1 MLRSI
6 LYYLRVLT
14 SHRALP
20 LAVMW
25 GAALSGPIPCAAQ
38 DPMAAISGRV
48 VDSLSQAPIVGAQV
62 AILGT
67 NRLAS
72 SDSSGRFSHAGLK
85 AGPYVFQVRAPGYQ
99 VRTWVLRVGQGETVS
114 RDFALPPVAYLLSP
128 VTREGIP
135 GMMAGRLREFERRRA
150 AGRGVFITEEE
161 IRRTEAATLGDLLRA
176 TAGVRVSCN
185 SAGCTAQMTRA
196 ATAQCRPD
204 FFVDGLSANF
214 STNANL
220 PTVGIVAVEV
230 YRSGGEAPVEFL
242 RADTDCGAIVIWTRS
257 APNP

>member
-6 LYYLRVLT
+6 LYLSVLAY
-14 SHRALP
+14 HRAP
-20 LAVMW
+20 SLALIW
-25 GAALSGPIPCAAQ
+25 GAALSCATPCAAQ
-38 DPMAAISGRV
+38 DPTAAISGRV
-48 VDSLSQAPIVGAQV
+48 VDSLAQAPIVGAQV

-72 SDSSGRFSHAGLK
+72 SDSGGRFTHAGLK
-85 AGPYVFQVRAPGYQ
+85 AGPYVFQIRAPGYQ
-99 VRTWVLRVGQGETVS
+99 VRTWVLRVGQGEVVS
-114 RDFALPPVAYLLSP
+114 QDFELPPVAYLLP
-128 VTREGIP
+128 PLTREGTP
-135 GMMAGRLREFERRRA
+135 GMMAGRLRDFERRRA

-161 IRRTEAATLGDLLRA
+161 IRRTEAATLSDLLR
-176 TAGVRVSCN
+176 TSAGVRVTCN
-185 SAGCTAQMTRA
+185 SVGCTAQMTRA
-196 ATAQCRPD
+196 ANAQCRPD

-230 YRSGGEAPVEFL
+230 YRSGSEAPVEFL
-242 RADTDCGAIVIWTRS
+242 RAYTACGAIVIWTRS

>member
-1 MLRSI
+1 LA
-6 LYYLRVLT
+6 

-20 LAVMW
+20 LALIL
-25 GAALSGPIPCAAQ
+25 GAGLSGASPCAAQ
-38 DPMAAISGRV
+38 DLTAAISGRV

-67 NRLAS
+67 KRLAS

-85 AGPYVFQVRAPGYQ
+85 AGPYVFQIRAPGYQ
-99 VRTWVLRVGQGETVS
+99 ARTWVLRVGEGEVVS
-114 RDFALPPVAYLLSP
+114 QDFALPPIAYTLPP
-128 VTREGIP
+128 VTREGTP
-135 GMMAGRLREFERRRA
+135 GIMAGRLRDFERRRA
-150 AGRGVFITEEE
+150 TGRGVFITEEE
-161 IRRTEAATLGDLLRA
+161 IRRTEAPTLGELLRA
-176 TAGVRVSCN
+176 RAGVRVICN
-185 SAGCTAQMTRA
+185 SVGCTAQMTRA
-196 ATAQCRPD
+196 ATAACRPD

-230 YRSGGEAPVEFL
+230 YRSGSEAPVEFL

>member
-20 LAVMW
+20 LALMW
-25 GAALSGPIPCAAQ
+25 GSALSGATPCAAQ
-38 DPMAAISGRV
+38 DPTGAISGRV
-48 VDSLSQAPIVGAQV
+48 VDSLSQTPIGGAQV

-67 NRLAS
+67 RHLAS
-72 SDSSGRFSHAGLK
+72 SDSSGRFNHARLK
-85 AGPYVFQVRAPGYQ
+85 AGPYVVQIRAPGYQ
-99 VRTWVLRVGQGETVS
+99 ARAWVVRVGQGEIVS
-114 RDFALPPVAYLLSP
+114 QNFELSPAAYLLP
-128 VTREGIP
+128 AVTREGTP
-135 GMMAGRLREFERRRA
+135 GVMAGRLREFERRRA
-150 AGRGVFITEEE
+150 TGRGVFITEEE
-161 IRRTEAATLGDLLRA
+161 IRRTEAPTLGELLRA
-176 TAGVRVSCN
+176 TAGVRVTCN

-196 ATAQCRPD
+196 ANGLCRPD

-230 YRSGGEAPVEFL
+230 YRSGSEAPVEFL

>member
-1 MLRSI
+1 MA
-6 LYYLRVLT
+6 Y
-14 SHRALP
+14 HRGLP
-20 LAVMW
+20 LALSW
-25 GAALSGPIPCAAQ
+25 GAAVPWAAPCTAQ
-38 DPMAAISGRV
+38 DPTAAVSGRV
-48 VDSLSQAPIVGAQV
+48 VDSQSQAPIVGAQV

-67 NRLAS
+67 NRLAN
-72 SDSSGRFSHAGLK
+72 SDSSGRFSHARLK
-85 AGPYVFQVRAPGYQ
+85 AGPYVLQIRAPGYQ
-99 VRTWVLRVGQGETVS
+99 ARAWVLRVGQGEIVS
-114 RDFALPPVAYLLSP
+114 QDFELSPVAYLLPP
-128 VTREGIP
+128 VTREATP
-135 GMMAGRLREFERRRA
+135 GMMAGRLRDFERRRA

-161 IRRTEAATLGDLLRA
+161 IRRTEAVTLGDLLR
-176 TAGVRVSCN
+176 TSAGVRVICN

-196 ATAQCRPD
+196 ANAQCRPD

-230 YRSGGEAPVEFL
+230 YRSGSEAPVEFL